1 MLLHVLYK
9 SLGRKERRMKKFI
22 KFLMLLHVLYSELKI
37 NQKGDSSSSFFIIII
52 I

>member
-1 MLLHVLYK
+1 
-9 SLGRKERRMKKFI
+9 MKKFI

-52 I
+52 